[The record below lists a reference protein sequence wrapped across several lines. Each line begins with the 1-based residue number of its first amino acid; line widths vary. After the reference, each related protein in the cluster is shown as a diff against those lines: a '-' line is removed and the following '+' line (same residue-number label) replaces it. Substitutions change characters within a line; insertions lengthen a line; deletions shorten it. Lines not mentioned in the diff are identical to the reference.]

1 MENSNKNLEEERMRV
16 GKSWGKVVK
25 SRYKMIL
32 KYAGKSILDIGCGSG
47 EYVKSLLKAG
57 YEVKGIDILYNENW
71 KNIDNDSFNVGE
83 INNLPYSYDSFDTL
97 LAFEVL
103 EHLENPDKALK
114 EMYKVTNNN
123 IIISVPNC
131 KQPEVFRLSGL
142 AYHHWIDRTHK
153 QFFTIE
159 TLKEKMQAN
168 GFNIVEENLIN
179 PIFPEVLSLS
189 SWFIPTFI
197 TQIISRL
204 SNIIPFKRKY
214 HMTILI
220 VASKIKN

>member
-1 MENSNKNLEEERMRV
+1 
-16 GKSWGKVVK
+16 
-25 SRYKMIL
+25 MIL

-103 EHLENPDKALK
+103 EHLENPDTALK

-123 IIISVPNC
+123 IIISVPN
-131 KQPEVFRLSGL
+131 
-142 AYHHWIDRTHK
+142 
-153 QFFTIE
+153 
-159 TLKEKMQAN
+159 
-168 GFNIVEENLIN
+168 
-179 PIFPEVLSLS
+179 
-189 SWFIPTFI
+189 
-197 TQIISRL
+197 
-204 SNIIPFKRKY
+204 
-214 HMTILI
+214 
-220 VASKIKN
+220 